1 MARPRR
7 SRFAAKASQGA
18 RGPRVRGCQ
27 ARSAG
32 RAKEEAFDDAAAWDA
47 VAEQARREDARVV
60 DDEEIAGAE
69 KRRQIADGRM
79 MERWRL
85 PIEDEQARRAPGCGL
100 LRDQIVR
107 ELEGEVGDVHGAG
120 APMYCGTIAA
130 G

>member
-1 MARPRR
+1 
-7 SRFAAKASQGA
+7 
-18 RGPRVRGCQ
+18 
-27 ARSAG
+27 
-32 RAKEEAFDDAAAWDA
+32 

-60 DDEEIAGAE
+60 DDEEVAGAE
-69 KRRQIADGRM
+69 KRRQIADGRV

-85 PIEDEQARRAPGCGL
+85 PTENEQPRRTAWCGL

-120 APMYCGTIAA
+120 APMYCGTIGA